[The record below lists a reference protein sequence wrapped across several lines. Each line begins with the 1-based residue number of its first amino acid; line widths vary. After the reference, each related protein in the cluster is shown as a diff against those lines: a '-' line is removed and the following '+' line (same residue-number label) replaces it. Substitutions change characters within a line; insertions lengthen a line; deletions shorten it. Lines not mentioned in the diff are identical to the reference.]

1 MRSPLPRRAAAS
13 RPRATPSDPSIAE
26 LVREDFRTHRRSR
39 LSPGVHA
46 LLVHRVGARLRRDPR
61 PHLRLLRPVHRL
73 ARAFVS
79 AFYGIELP
87 GSATIGRRLFL
98 PHPQGVVVGGAT
110 IGDDCMIRHN
120 VTIGAGSDTRG
131 GVPTIGDRVQFGP
144 GSIVMGAVH
153 IGDDVLIGPGAVVV
167 EDVPAG
173 CRVLAPTATARPPQR
188 RTDHGTDLHATGGDR
203 ARLPRPRRDVRTPDV
218 QTPAGRPGEG
228 RR

>member
-1 MRSPLPRRAAAS
+1 MRIPRRR
-13 RPRATPSDPSIAE
+13 RPEDRSDRLAPGPSTAE
-26 LVREDFRTHRRSR
+26 LIREDFQTHRRSR

-46 LLVHRVGARLRRDPR
+46 LLVHRVGARLRRDHR
-61 PHLRLLRPVHRL
+61 PHLRLVRPVHRL
-73 ARAFVS
+73 ARAFVQ
-79 AFYGIELP
+79 AVYGIELP

-98 PHPQGVVVGGAT
+98 PHPQGVVVVPGAT

-167 EDVPAG
+167 DDVPAG
-173 CRVLAPTATARPPQR
+173 CRVLAPVATARPPRR
-188 RTDHGTDLHATGGDR
+188 RTVPGTDPQDTDGDR
-203 ARLPRPRRDVRTPDV
+203 AALPRPRRDA